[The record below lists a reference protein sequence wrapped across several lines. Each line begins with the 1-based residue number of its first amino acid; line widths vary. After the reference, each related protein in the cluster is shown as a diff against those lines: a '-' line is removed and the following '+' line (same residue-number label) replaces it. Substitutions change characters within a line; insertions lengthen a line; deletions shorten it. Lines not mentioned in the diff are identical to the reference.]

1 MSAADVF
8 ISCAETSG
16 DMHAGGL
23 VRALLDQCPEL
34 KVEAA
39 GGQHLRDAGATL
51 LFDTV
56 TKATFGLA
64 AFGRAA
70 EVWSMLR
77 QLKRRWREQGPPK
90 LVICCDSWTLHK
102 HVLKLARQF
111 GCRTMYYISPQ
122 VWASREGRTV
132 KMARLIDRL
141 ACILPFEEQWLHDRG
156 VNATFVGHPL
166 FDHLPDPQRRE
177 PREARDGLHVAVN
190 FGSRL
195 GTAKAHLPAL
205 TAVIDRIEAALPGA
219 RFSTPTVST
228 TDALVREAVG
238 ERVAVDLDGF
248 DRIMADAD
256 FAVTVSGTATLH
268 TAAHGVPMVIVYRAG
283 RFLWHAL
290 GRHIVKTR
298 TYGLVNLLHPERRH
312 VVPEF
317 IPWFG
322 EPAPVADAAL
332 SMLRDPT
339 ALATKRGELAAIVDP
354 LRHRGAG
361 MNAAKIALELLDA

>member
-1 MSAADVF
+1 MAADVF
-8 ISCAETSG
+8 ISSAETSG

-23 VRALLDQCPEL
+23 MRELLKQRPDL
-34 KVEAA
+34 AVEAA
-39 GGQHLRDAGATL
+39 GGQHLRDAGANV

-64 AFGRAA
+64 AFGRAG
-70 EVWSMLR
+70 EVWAMLR
-77 QLKRRWREQGPPK
+77 QLKRRWRESGPPK

-102 HVLKLARQF
+102 HVLKLAKRF

-122 VWASREGRTV
+122 AWASREGRTIQ
-132 KMARLIDRL
+132 MARLIDRL
-141 ACILPFEEQWLHDRG
+141 ACILPFEEQWLRDRG

-166 FDHLPDPQRRE
+166 FDHLPDPAVRE
-177 PREARDGLHVAVN
+177 SRDGLHVVVN

-195 GTAKAHLPAL
+195 KTAQSHLPPL
-205 TAVIDRIEAALPGA
+205 MGVLDRIRAELPDV
-219 RFSTPTVST
+219 RFSTPTVAT
-228 TDALVREAVG
+228 TDAHVREAVG
-238 ERVAVDLDGF
+238 DRVAVELDGF
-248 DRIMADAD
+248 DRVMATAD

-268 TAAHGVPMVIVYRAG
+268 TAAHGVPMVVVYRAS

-322 EPAPVADAAL
+322 DPAPVADAAL
-332 SMLRDPT
+332 SMLRDPA
-339 ALATKRGELAAIVDP
+339 ALAAKRAELAAVVDP

-361 MNAAKIALELLDA
+361 ANAAAIAMELLND